1 MSVFLRYLITTDN
14 TDSNEEQNSFPM
26 CRRSILRLLI
36 LFVPSINGY
45 LRLPCI
51 ESRFEGKHSEHKRV
65 RA

>member
-36 LFVPSINGY
+36 LFVPAIGNGHTC
-45 LRLPCI
+45 LPNI
-51 ESRFEGKHSEHKRV
+51 EG
-65 RA
+65 